1 MKMNDTL
8 TEEHITQRLIKSYR
22 PGEVDS
28 TDLQAEMDADGTL
41 KCAAVLLPLIWWQ
54 AEWQLVFTRRTD
66 TVEHHKGQVSFPG
79 GGCNLGE
86 LSPDETALREAWE
99 EIGLLPEDV
108 RLLGRMNDVITI
120 TRYRITPVVGVM
132 PWPYEVRL
140 EKAEVARVFTIPLRW
155 LADQQNWSER
165 PFTLNGITFST
176 PVIRYNLYDGENLW
190 GISARI
196 IQNFLTVL
204 GLKD

>member
-1 MKMNDTL
+1 MKMNNIL
-8 TEEHITQRLIKSYR
+8 TEEHITQQLIKSYR
-22 PGEVDS
+22 PGKVDS
-28 TDLQAEMDADGTL
+28 TDFNPEMDADEAL

-54 AEWQLVFTRRTD
+54 DEWQLVFTRRTD

-79 GGCNLGE
+79 GGCDLGE
-86 LSPDETALREAWE
+86 SSPEETALREAWE